1 MNHLGNAKCNCPYA
15 VHGLESPA
23 GLQARSAASA
33 AAGARGITARWAA
46 GLEGKARGGMPA

>member
-33 AAGARGITARWAA
+33 TAGARGITAPRA
-46 GLEGKARGGMPA
+46 EGPESKAKGGMPA

>member
-33 AAGARGITARWAA
+33 TAGARGITARWAA